1 MKAISAR
8 AARAAISGLLDAAE
22 AGESTLIIR
31 NSRPAAVIGPVP
43 PEGRGYAYDPDE
55 VRWYRARGA
64 RHKVGFLGAANAA
77 FLALPRD
84 ARARA
89 LDAVAAIANDAP
101 VLIVRS
107 NGSVPEDGSGGDG

>member
-1 MKAISAR
+1 MKAVSAR

-43 PEGRGYAYDPDE
+43 PAGRAHAYDPDE

-64 RHKVGFLGAANAA
+64 HHKVGFLGAANAA
-77 FLALPRD
+77 FLALPRE

-89 LDAVAAIANDAP
+89 LEAVAAIARDGP
-101 VLIVRS
+101 VLIVRPDG
-107 NGSVPEDGSGGDG
+107 NAPEHG